1 MDIKKDIVD
10 MYYKYIEGQFNCKI
24 SDELL
29 GKKYIIEQQFVK
41 GDFSRMKVEEGLE
54 ISKFK
59 VNNTELCFDNRKYED
74 DILEVGYC
82 YSGDSKI
89 LALPSNKEYILKE
102 GDIFTYKTPNDVE
115 DFKFI
120 YKNCKTMSIHM
131 NFNTIKNVVN
141 PIWED
146 KIIEDWQENIN
157 HIFKEDILIIEKA
170 SYEMKKIAEE
180 IYSISTDNIMGYM
193 KLKLKTIEFLDVFF
207 RENSNEKNL
216 NNKRVWEQE
225 IVLKGEEIISKN
237 IGKQLSVNKIANV
250 LNISS
255 YKLQEAFKNIT
266 GNTVYEYI
274 KKSKLQRAKDL
285 LKTTDMSVLEIAN
298 EIGYENPSKFSSQF
312 KKYNNICPLKYRKLN
327 IYRLK

>member
-225 IVLKGEEIISKN
+225 IVIKGEEIISKN

-274 KKSKLQRAKDL
+274 KKAKLQRAKDL